1 MKLSNASVA
10 GLKLPE
16 GKSELLVF
24 DDTLPGFGVRL
35 RAGGKRSWIAQY
47 RIGPQQRRLSLGTV
61 EAVDTAEARKRAKA
75 SFARVQLGQDPQ
87 AEKIEARTPKARE
100 LTLSDAVEK
109 YLPYVARKLKAATYS
124 GVVLHLRKH
133 WSPLHAYELQ
143 NLERRHVAAELSQ
156 IAANSGPYGANRS
169 RAALSALFAWAI
181 GEGLAD
187 ANPVVGTNKATEE
200 TARDRVL
207 SDNEVGLVWRNAGTG
222 QYGAIVRLL
231 LLTAQR
237 REEVAAM
244 QWSELRLDEGLW
256 SLPAS
261 RTKNG
266 RAHDAPLSQPTI
278 EILRAQREQPG
289 RELVFGEGA
298 GPFQGWSN
306 AKKALDKR
314 LQAAG
319 MTAPWRLHDLR
330 RTVATRMSEL
340 GVLPHVVEA
349 VLNHISGH
357 KAGVAGVYNRA
368 SYAGEKRQAL
378 DLWAAHVLA
387 IAEGKAVNVVPLRR
401 A

>member
-24 DDTLPGFGVRL
+24 DDTLAGFGVRL

-61 EAVDTAEARKRAKA
+61 EAVDAAEARKRAKA
-75 SFARVQLGQDPQ
+75 AFARVQLGQDPQ
-87 AEKIEARTPKARE
+87 AEKIEARAPKARE

-278 EILRAQREQPG
+278 EVLRAQREQPG

-330 RTVATRMSEL
+330 RTATTRMSEL

-368 SYAGEKRQAL
+368 SYAAEKRQAL
-378 DLWAAHVLA
+378 DLWAGHILA
-387 IAEGKAVNVVPLRR
+387 LAEGTASNMVSLR
-401 A
+401 